1 MITLEKFMSELK
13 GENINEIVAAGS
25 SASSMSGESSVS
37 SESSLSSVSSE
48 SSSSS

>member
-1 MITLEKFMSELK
+1 MITLEKFMAEMQ

-25 SASSMSGESSVS
+25 SSSSMSSD
-37 SESSLSSVSSE
+37 SSE